1 MIGVF
6 FIGLLI
12 GGYAGLL
19 TAALLFA
26 SEDERGGRQ

>member
-1 MIGVF
+1 MIGAF

-26 SEDERGGRQ
+26 SEDKGGGQ